1 VSVVC
6 TSSDRELMRR
16 LGVSASTYEGP
27 TGIVGVLH
35 DACRR
40 AGLLS
45 ASLWAAV
52 PAYVPGAPSP
62 KAALALVERTAQLLD
77 VGVTTTDLEIAS
89 AAYERQVSE
98 VVAGDEDMAG
108 YVARL
113 EARDDEEEGDVSPG
127 SLVEEVERFLRNS
140 SED

>member
-1 VSVVC
+1 
-6 TSSDRELMRR
+6 
-16 LGVSASTYEGP
+16 
-27 TGIVGVLH
+27 VLH

-113 EARDDEEEGDVSPG
+113 EARDDEEDGDVSPG